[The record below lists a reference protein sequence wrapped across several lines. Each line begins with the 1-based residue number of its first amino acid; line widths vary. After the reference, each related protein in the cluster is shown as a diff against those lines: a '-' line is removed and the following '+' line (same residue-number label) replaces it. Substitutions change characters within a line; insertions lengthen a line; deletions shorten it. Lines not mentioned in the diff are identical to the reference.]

1 MVPQHQ
7 EAPNSY
13 ILKPQFASSSGRLGK
28 KKKKKKKKQDN
39 QMRKNCKLSFYRT
52 EKHITFIKIKII
64 AFAK

>member
-1 MVPQHQ
+1 MKILPTKVYIFQTILVVRRNNFEVFRYPTNMVPQRQ

-13 ILKPQFASSSGRLGK
+13 ILKP
-28 KKKKKKKKQDN
+28 
-39 QMRKNCKLSFYRT
+39 SFYRT